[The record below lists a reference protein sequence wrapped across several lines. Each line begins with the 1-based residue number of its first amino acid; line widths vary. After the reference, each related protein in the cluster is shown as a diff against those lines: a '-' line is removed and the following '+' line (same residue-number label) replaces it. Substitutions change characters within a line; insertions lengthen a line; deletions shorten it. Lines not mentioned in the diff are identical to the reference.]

1 MDDDALAELL
11 DRIELTTGLDRQQA
25 NRVVQD
31 VLAFFGE
38 GTDAFVR
45 RRHGELRRR
54 GLTNTAIY
62 ERIGSELASRRVT
75 PPRLSE
81 RQIRRLIYG

>member
-1 MDDDALAELL
+1 MDDDALDPLL
-11 DRIELTTGLDRQQA
+11 SHLVLTTGLDREQA
-25 NRVVQD
+25 ARVVAD

-38 GTDAFVR
+38 ETDVYVR
-45 RRHGELRRR
+45 RRHAELRRR
-54 GLTNTAIY
+54 GLVNSAIY
-62 ERIGSELASRRVT
+62 GRIGDELAARRVT

>member
-1 MDDDALAELL
+1 MDDDALAQLL

-25 NRVVQD
+25 HRVVQD

-38 GTDAFVR
+38 ATDAFVR
-45 RRHGELRRR
+45 RRHGELRRS

-62 ERIGSELASRRVT
+62 ERIGDELAARRVA